1 MHQHNLLPTFQVRI
15 RDLDQWVTLIEH
27 GGLTALDDVYVR
39 ALASRYGN
47 PATILRRDYVT
58 ALPGINAPGSYD
70 EYARIP
76 APTGRNGRR
85 ASSEGTYP
93 YFKP

>member
-1 MHQHNLLPTFQVRI
+1 MHNHNMLPTFQVRI
-15 RDLDQWVTLIEH
+15 RDLDQWVTLVEH

-47 PATILRRDYVT
+47 PATILRRDYIS
-58 ALPGINAPGSYD
+58 AMPGINAAGSYD
-70 EYARIP
+70 EYARNPGAYWTKWAQSI
-76 APTGRNGRR
+76 
-85 ASSEGTYP
+85 EQGTYQ